1 MKAKDDVRPAA
12 GSRPTKRSP
21 AESEGR
27 VPRPRDPAATQMRIL
42 TAATAEFARHGL
54 GGARV
59 DAIASRAKVNK
70 RMIYHY
76 FNSKDDLFLVVLEEA
91 YGSIRS
97 AERRLDLEN
106 LDPLAAIVKLI
117 GFTWTYYQKH
127 PEFLRLLS
135 SENIH
140 RAIHLKRSKRIPEM
154 HSGFIALIQD
164 LLDRGV
170 RAGVFRP
177 GVSAMQVYISIAALG
192 YYFLT
197 NRFTLSVIYG
207 IDLSAD
213 AALEERRQVII
224 DTIVCYIRQDPDT
237 TAPTL

>member
-1 MKAKDDVRPAA
+1 MPRAIGRAKPRRATPTAA
-12 GSRPTKRSP
+12 DSEPP
-21 AESEGR
+21 ESHA
-27 VPRPRDPAATQMRIL
+27 PRPRDPVATQTRIL
-42 TAATAEFARHGL
+42 AAATAEFARHGL

-59 DAIASRAKVNK
+59 DAIANRAKVNK

-76 FNSKDDLFLVVLEEA
+76 FKSKDDLFLVVLEEA
-91 YGSIRS
+91 YSSIRT

-106 LDPLAAIVKLI
+106 LDPLAAIIKLI

-135 SENIH
+135 TENIH
-140 RAIHLKRSKRIPEM
+140 RAVHLKRSKRIPEM
-154 HSGFIALIQD
+154 HSSFIALIQD

-197 NRFTLSVIYG
+197 NRFTLSVIYA
-207 IDLSAD
+207 IDLSAGD
-213 AALEERRQVII
+213 ALEERRQVIV
-224 DTIVCYIRQDPDT
+224 DTILRYIRLDEAATP
-237 TAPTL
+237 APS